1 MILFATR
8 RVGGQRRDRRG
19 DKLVQQHPTG
29 SGPGVIP
36 DNENNHQSEETA
48 DDLPQRAIEEL
59 AELELHRVI
68 QHQNVDGARQRP
80 QRSETPFLHFDPDKE
95 RHCRQADAKQQHAL
109 LRRRHDHR
117 EVQGAQR

>member
-1 MILFATR
+1 MRRAELVVSEETAAETNWFSSTR
-8 RVGGQRRDRRG
+8 PVLAR
-19 DKLVQQHPTG
+19 
-29 SGPGVIP
+29 VIP

-80 QRSETPFLHFDPDKE
+80 QRSETPFCTSIPIKNAIAA
-95 RHCRQADAKQQHAL
+95 ADAKQQHAL